1 VGSITVSAKI
11 LEEKDG
17 NIINIR
23 VRDTGIGI
31 AEEDQKKIFES
42 LRQVDEEADR
52 KFGGTGLGLAISRDL
67 AIAMGG
73 DLTLSSKKGVGSTF
87 SCNLPYYLASEDAKM
102 QSH

>member
-1 VGSITVSAKI
+1 MY
-11 LEEKDG
+11 
-17 NIINIR
+17 
-23 VRDTGIGI
+23 RDFW
-31 AEEDQKKIFES
+31 QK
-42 LRQVDEEADR
+42 LRFPATNV
-52 KFGGTGLGLAISRDL
+52 LGLAISRDL